1 MIPLSSSVISDC
13 IDRAPNTQPE
23 EFQNVHSVFT
33 PSYGSSAAIGMALT
47 QLNSNNNSWNAV
59 FLVASTDDLPSTR
72 LVISQAY
79 TGSGYYGD
87 GQGTGAGWNIYSQ
100 YSLTETNKDETN
112 PRNLTKVYNQ
122 YYFGNDNEKSNAFVY
137 NVLQRLYGAQYKSFI
152 YYKTGGTSRGLFPAY
167 GRNGVMTALYPQSS
181 EPNTLGLYK
190 LDYPAADVDDGWN
203 CAGTILADPQYTI
216 DTDNKIIAAAIFGE
230 YEPSKLQFDVYIDG
244 TRDANVSIRWNA
256 DVDETFSLQ
265 LVTPRVWTLPDS
277 QPSYPYIN
285 DGGILVPNEANP
297 RMRKYVY
304 TWVGQYDAPYLNE
317 FNNCTSDLD
326 AFTKTTIYG
335 ASGIATRMRYLLRF
349 NKQKNENNV
358 GVMTW
363 GNCYIVDVPREVNS
377 LADINVTTL
386 DPSKNNPE
394 FSDSV
399 VLHLGPPPDDIPDD
413 DDDYPDGQDFD
424 GNPDGVY
431 EDDDIH
437 DFDTGKPTGF
447 SGKALLTKTYAMT
460 SLRTENL
467 GSKLWTQ
474 SYFDVLKI
482 QNNPIENVVAMKWF
496 PFSVSGT
503 DTEIKIGNVLMG
515 TNGEVVDSIYKF
527 TVGSAYYRSKNSKA
541 SFLDCSPYTQIKL
554 HLPYCGIIQLDASEM
569 LNRKITVS
577 YVVDLVSGDCMAF
590 IELDGTALGEKR
602 IPFMSVSGHIGVDIP
617 LTASNRIQA
626 EMRAASTAISAVSGA
641 AAHVIGGD
649 VVGGAVQA
657 AQGALSVAG
666 MDYTTQRTAAH
677 SPACMTHE
685 NRTVFLEI
693 WRPAYDEEISTN
705 NGFKSRHGFPT
716 YKYKTIGSLSGFVKC
731 DARTK
736 IDFAMTGRENQML
749 EELLTSGVYV

>member
-1 MIPLSSSVISDC
+1 MLSLYNFVRAVTSGVVRDQPAGTSTMYTYEGGVGTDVVLSIDGFGAPANLHRLGFAAFNSGSTSIRTRGDVYAYNLYGSDGYTDRTISTLALSNSSVLRNNNGGTLLTLANEFKDEYFGGVEQTPQTLMSYLNEMYGEHDGYYF
-13 IDRAPNTQPE
+13 NTSTGG
-23 EFQNVHSVFT
+23 NVIEYMSRCPAENVTSATFDYEQCECPGLYPTFT
-33 PSYGSSAAIGMALT
+33 PASIIEWTRDKYTLDPSFDDIRKVSAAL
-47 QLNSNNNSWNAV
+47 
-59 FLVASTDDLPSTR
+59 
-72 LVISQAY
+72 
-79 TGSGYYGD
+79 
-87 GQGTGAGWNIYSQ
+87 
-100 YSLTETNKDETN
+100 
-112 PRNLTKVYNQ
+112 
-122 YYFGNDNEKSNAFVY
+122 
-137 NVLQRLYGAQYKSFI
+137 
-152 YYKTGGTSRGLFPAY
+152 
-167 GRNGVMTALYPQSS
+167 
-181 EPNTLGLYK
+181 
-190 LDYPAADVDDGWN
+190 
-203 CAGTILADPQYTI
+203 
-216 DTDNKIIAAAIFGE
+216 IFGKKVL
-230 YEPSKLQFDVYIDG
+230 PNNLVFDVYIDG
-244 TRDANVSIRWNA
+244 TKDPNISIRWGA
-256 DVDETFSLQ
+256 DVNEDFSLQ

-285 DGGILVPNEANP
+285 EDGILVPNEANP

-304 TWVGQYDAPYLNE
+304 TWVGQYDAPYLTE

-349 NKQKNENNV
+349 NKQKNENNT

-363 GNCYIVDVPREVNS
+363 GNCYIVDIPREVNS
-377 LADINVTTL
+377 LSDITITTL

-394 FSDSV
+394 FLDAV

-413 DDDYPDGQDFD
+413 NDEYPDGQDFD

-437 DFDTGKPTGF
+437 DFDTGIPTGF

-460 SLRTENL
+460 ALRTQNL
-467 GSKLWTQ
+467 GTKLWTQ

-482 QNNPIENVVAMKWF
+482 QSNPIENVVSVKWF

-503 DTEIKIGNVLMG
+503 DTEIKIGDVLMG

-590 IELDGTALGEKR
+590 IELDGTELGEKR

-626 EMRAASTAISAVSGA
+626 EMRAASTAISAVTGA
-641 AAHVIGGD
+641 AAHVISGD

-705 NGFKSRHGFPT
+705 RGFKSRHGFPT
-716 YKYKTIGSLSGFVKC
+716 YKYKTIGELSGFVKC

>member
-1 MIPLSSSVISDC
+1 MLAFKNSLTQNAEGQRGTIRAIIDASSGTDMAYVQFKQDTNLSNGCLFLAFDTTNAECKADCYVHSETGPTDIEYLDRDFFTPIAKSSSACTRSDNGGTLLGWANLWKD
-13 IDRAPNTQPE
+13 IFFNGETQTAATLYAWLCEKYGNHDAFFCSTQALNALFDPDHWAGNIVSQE
-23 EFQNVHSVFT
+23 RSFDYGTARDITFDPTLANMTFT
-33 PSYGSSAAIGMALT
+33 GGSYGTIVSDYPDASA
-47 QLNSNNNSWNAV
+47 
-59 FLVASTDDLPSTR
+59 
-72 LVISQAY
+72 QAY
-79 TGSGYYGD
+79 K
-87 GQGTGAGWNIYSQ
+87 
-100 YSLTETNKDETN
+100 E
-112 PRNLTKVYNQ
+112 
-122 YYFGNDNEKSNAFVY
+122 
-137 NVLQRLYGAQYKSFI
+137 SFI
-152 YYKTGGTSRGLFPAY
+152 CASLVFDLNVKP
-167 GRNGVMTALYPQSS
+167 P
-181 EPNTLGLYK
+181 TLNEL
-190 LDYPAADVDDGWN
+190 N
-203 CAGTILADPQYTI
+203 
-216 DTDNKIIAAAIFGE
+216 
-230 YEPSKLQFDVYIDG
+230 FDVYIDG
-244 TRDANVSIRWNA
+244 TKDPNIAIRWTANTE
-256 DVDETFSLQ
+256 DDFSLQ
-265 LVTPRVWTLPDS
+265 LVTPWVFAKAVGSPDYKLKTDDGIVVPNTDS
-277 QPSYPYIN
+277 QYMAAYN
-285 DGGILVPNEANP
+285 
-297 RMRKYVY
+297 Y
-304 TWVGQYDAPYLNE
+304 TWAGEYTKPYLTE
-317 FNNCTSDLD
+317 FAAKTSQIST
-326 AFTKTTIYG
+326 FQKTIYFG
-335 ASGIATRMRYLLRF
+335 FDGIADSIDFLLRF
-349 NKQKNENNV
+349 NYQKNEDNT

-363 GNCYIVDVPREVNS
+363 GHLIDVNIPRDVNS
-377 LADINVTTL
+377 IGDVGVEVINNSEKDPQYVTNVTI
-386 DPSKNNPE
+386 
-394 FSDSV
+394 
-399 VLHLGPPPDDIPDD
+399 HLGTPPDDIPDD
-413 DDDYPDGQDFD
+413 SDDYPDGQDFD

-431 EDDDIH
+431 DDDDIH

-460 SLRTENL
+460 ALRTQNL
-467 GSKLWTQ
+467 GTKLWTQ

-482 QNNPIENVVAMKWF
+482 QNNPIENVVSMKWF

-503 DTEIKIGNVLMG
+503 DAEIKIGNVLMG

-527 TVGSAYYRSKNSKA
+527 TVGSVFYRPKNNGRA

-554 HLPYCGIIQLDASEM
+554 HLPYCGIVQLDASEM

-590 IELDGTALGEKR
+590 IELDGTEQGEKR

-617 LTASNRIQA
+617 LTASNRIQS

-649 VVGGAVQA
+649 VAGGAVQA

-716 YKYKTIGSLSGFVKC
+716 YKYKTIGELSGFVKC